1 MIIATRTSRSPRRIA
16 EITLA
21 VLISLFAAAGI
32 YPVFAHDYQLGK
44 LKIEHPW
51 SRATP
56 GGAKVAGGFMKITN
70 TGTETDR
77 LVGGSLVAAGAFEV
91 HETRM
96 EGDVMRMRRLEKGLE
111 IRPGQTVEL
120 KPGSYHV
127 MFMQLTTGLKEGER
141 IKGTLIFEKSGTL
154 EVEFKIEAMG
164 TKGAGKHH

>member
-1 MIIATRTSRSPRRIA
+1 MIIATNSTRSPRRIA
-16 EITLA
+16 EIALA
-21 VLISLFAAAGI
+21 VLLSLVAVAGI
-32 YPVFAHDYQLGK
+32 YPVLAHDYQLGK

-96 EGDVMRMRRLEKGLE
+96 DGDVMRMRRLDKGLE

-127 MFMQLTTGLKEGER
+127 MFMQLNSGLKEGER
-141 IKGTLIFEKSGTL
+141 IKGTLIFEKAGTL

-164 TKGAGKHH
+164 TKGAGQHH